1 MHERIGWARQRV
13 AKRMRHSHALMWRG
27 VANMPGEAVP
37 MAADIHPSFSACV
50 RGALP
55 RLKFLDLSNTTMG
68 DAGLRTLTLTLS
80 LTFTLTLPTVTLPPS
95 LPTYLPNQSASQ
107 SVTTLTN

>member
-13 AKRMRHSHALMWRG
+13 AKRMRHSHALMLRG
-27 VANMPGEAVP
+27 VAKHAWVLRPRP
-37 MAADIHPSFSACV
+37 MAADIHPSFWACV

-80 LTFTLTLPTVTLPPS
+80 LTFTLTLRFVR
-95 LPTYLPNQSASQ
+95 
-107 SVTTLTN
+107 